1 MLNNFTLIRTEE
13 RLKISSRKFQALT
26 TCFLTLKNAN
36 SMIKRAS
43 IKIRPA
49 TAKPPTK
56 THSLKIRTDRSIKT
70 LQVSLIRTRIIVSSK
85 VTPKL
90 PSVTKTGVSTRSTA
104 TLHPLKILA
113 IRASVVSTR
122 TQNRDTILNRSNWRG
137 RPSSSGENMS
147 ITRRC
152 GSSKKNI
159 GRVSHRISSS
169 GDRAL
174 DIRTHLIRHL
184 NSGWE
189 TSAWTRFRRS
199 TSRLGSWDFCF
210 CTWLSCLCGKC
221 SSGLAKEKI
230 SRWIIVSKCC
240 YMRDNIE
247 WD

>member
-13 RLKISSRKFQALT
+13 RLKISSKKFQALT

-43 IKIRPA
+43 IRIRTA

-56 THSLKIRTDRSIKT
+56 THSPKIRTDRSIKT
-70 LQVSLIRTRIIVSSK
+70 LQVSLNRTRIIDSSK
-85 VTPKL
+85 VTPKR
-90 PSVTKTGVSTRSTA
+90 PSVTRTGVNTRSTA
-104 TLHPLKILA
+104 TLPPLKILA
-113 IRASVVSTR
+113 IPASVVSTR
-122 TQNRDTILNRSNWRG
+122 TLNRDTILNRNKWRG

-147 ITRRC
+147 TTRRC
-152 GSSKKNI
+152 GSSRKNI
-159 GRVSHRISSS
+159 GRAIHLINSS

-174 DIRTHLIRHL
+174 DIMTPLTRHL

-189 TSAWTRFRRS
+189 TSAWTRFRRL